1 MTRVGGLITVRVTRV
16 VAASV
21 TAAAHSARHTAA
33 LVRLGRPL
41 MGARRWAA
49 GCGHY
54 ITSTW
59 SHTTNVT
66 L

>member
-33 LVRLGRPL
+33 LVRPL
-41 MGARRWAA
+41 MGARRGAA
-49 GCGHY
+49 GSGHY
-54 ITSTW
+54 II
-59 SHTTNVT
+59 
-66 L
+66 